1 MRPSCVNEA
10 IRTFKKIR
18 HMARTIL
25 SLLLGGFLVCI
36 GVPSFAQ
43 SKFAC
48 ISLNELVSSMP
59 ETQKADTALVQYQ
72 AALQQEFDGLK
83 TDYNTQ
89 ATELASRDTL
99 KFTKGQLEV
108 KRQDLADLLN
118 KLQGFNQQADN
129 LLTQKRSALFAPIQ
143 RKAQD
148 AIAEVARDNSYTYV
162 FEKESLQVF
171 PPSAD
176 ILPLVKKKLG
186 LPVASR

>member
-1 MRPSCVNEA
+1 
-10 IRTFKKIR
+10 
-18 HMARTIL
+18 MARTIL
-25 SLLLGGFLVCI
+25 SLLFGAFLLCT
-36 GVPSFAQ
+36 GTHSFAQ
-43 SKFAC
+43 GKFAC
-48 ISLNELVSSMP
+48 ISFNELVNSMP
-59 ETQKADTALVQYQ
+59 ETQKADTALAQYQ

-83 TDYNTQ
+83 SDYTNA
-89 ATELASRDTL
+89 ATELSSRDTL

-108 KRQDLADLLN
+108 KRQDLADLLT

-129 LLTQKRSALFAPIQ
+129 LLNQKRSALFAPIQ
-143 RKAQD
+143 RKAED
-148 AIAEVARDNSYTYV
+148 AITQVAHDNSYTFV